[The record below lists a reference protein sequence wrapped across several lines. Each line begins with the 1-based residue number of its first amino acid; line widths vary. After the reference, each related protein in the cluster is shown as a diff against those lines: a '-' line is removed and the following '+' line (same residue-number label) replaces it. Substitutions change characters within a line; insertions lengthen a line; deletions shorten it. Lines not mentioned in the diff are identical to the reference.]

1 MLLLGDFSK
10 QQKEDFKVQPTL
22 EDDVLLGEDFYV
34 DLIRPFCVDKQYL
47 PKKPPMP
54 EEVQDI
60 MFDEEIQREQLLEGP
75 KVVEKKEKKG
85 GKKGGKGAKDDQKMK
100 VQIVK
105 ENFRKEIDL
114 VKKSHSLERM
124 QI

>member
-1 MLLLGDFSK
+1 MLLLGDFTK
-10 QQKEDFKVQPTL
+10 QQKDDFKVQPTL

-54 EEVQDI
+54 EEIEDI

-75 KVVEKKEKKG
+75 KVVDKKEKKA
-85 GKKGGKGAKDDQKMK
+85 GKKGGKGAKNDEKMK

-105 ENFRKEIDL
+105 
-114 VKKSHSLERM
+114 
-124 QI
+124 